1 MDRAAMLEAFNSVV
15 TVHDARSLRE
25 SLSSREQEQVE
36 TTVTELFNLLGKAH
50 AMEILS
56 LFAFADRPLRF
67 SEIESALEIAANTL
81 SVRLQEFVAAGLLSR
96 TKYDEVP
103 PRVEYRPTPKSEAL
117 FPVFGYVHI
126 WAIEH
131 ELDASKDGEKT
142 Y

>member
-1 MDRAAMLEAFNSVV
+1 MLEAFNSIV

-36 TTVTELFNLLGKAH
+36 TTVTELFDLLGKAH

-56 LFAFADRPLRF
+56 LFAFADKPLRF
-67 SEIESALEIAANTL
+67 SEIESALEIVANTL

-103 PRVEYRPTPKSEAL
+103 PRVEYRPTPKAEAL

-131 ELDASKDGEKT
+131 ELDASKDGENT
-142 Y
+142 H

>member
-1 MDRAAMLEAFNSVV
+1 MLEAFNSIV

-36 TTVTELFNLLGKAH
+36 TTVTELFDLLGKAH

-56 LFAFADRPLRF
+56 LFAFADKPLRF
-67 SEIESALEIAANTL
+67 SEIESTLEIVANTL

-103 PRVEYRPTPKSEAL
+103 PRVEYRPTPKAEAL

-131 ELDASKDGEKT
+131 ELDASKDGENT
-142 Y
+142 H